1 MPLQLTYIRK
11 ERSPQGMTSGCL
23 SDETIIDLF
32 FERSEE
38 AIESA
43 MDKYGVLLRSL
54 VWNILGNREDVEECL
69 NDTYL
74 AVWNSI
80 PPERPKYLKAYV
92 CKIARNHALDRVRE
106 KNRAKRGSGQTNL
119 LLDEL
124 SECLA
129 SEADTLRILE
139 NAEMAEVISEYL
151 RGQTEQRRTI
161 FIQRYF
167 YASGLRDI
175 AEEHDMTEGA
185 VKSLMHRMRAE
196 LKEEFIKR
204 GYDHE

>member
-1 MPLQLTYIRK
+1 
-11 ERSPQGMTSGCL
+11 MTSGYL

-54 VWNILGNREDVEECL
+54 AWNVLGNREDVEECL

-92 CKIARNHALDRVRE
+92 CKIARNNALDRVRE

-124 SECLA
+124 SECVA
-129 SEADTLRILE
+129 SEADTLRL
-139 NAEMAEVISEYL
+139 
-151 RGQTEQRRTI
+151 G
-161 FIQRYF
+161 
-167 YASGLRDI
+167 
-175 AEEHDMTEGA
+175 
-185 VKSLMHRMRAE
+185 
-196 LKEEFIKR
+196 KR
-204 GYDHE
+204 

>member
-1 MPLQLTYIRK
+1 
-11 ERSPQGMTSGCL
+11 MTSGYL

-54 VWNILGNREDVEECL
+54 AWNVLGNREDVEECL

-92 CKIARNHALDRVRE
+92 CKLSLIHIWNVRP
-106 KNRAKRGSGQTNL
+106 RS
-119 LLDEL
+119 L
-124 SECLA
+124 SL
-129 SEADTLRILE
+129 
-139 NAEMAEVISEYL
+139 
-151 RGQTEQRRTI
+151 
-161 FIQRYF
+161 
-167 YASGLRDI
+167 
-175 AEEHDMTEGA
+175 
-185 VKSLMHRMRAE
+185 
-196 LKEEFIKR
+196 
-204 GYDHE
+204 

>member
-1 MPLQLTYIRK
+1 
-11 ERSPQGMTSGCL
+11 MTSGYL

-38 AIESA
+38 AIVSA

-54 VWNILGNREDVEECL
+54 AWNILGNREDVEECL

-80 PPERPKYLKAYV
+80 PPECPKYLKAYV
-92 CKIARNHALDRVRE
+92 CKIARNNALDRVRE

-151 RGQTEQRRTI
+151 RGQTKQRRTI

-196 LKEEFIKR
+196 LKEEFIRR

>member
-1 MPLQLTYIRK
+1 
-11 ERSPQGMTSGCL
+11 MTSGFL
-23 SDETIIDLF
+23 TDETIIELF

-38 AIESA
+38 AIISA

-54 VWNILGNREDVEECL
+54 AWNVLGNREDVEECL
-69 NDTYL
+69 NDTYW
-74 AVWNSI
+74 AAWNSI
-80 PPERPKYLKAYV
+80 PPERPKYLKAYF
-92 CKIARNHALDRVRE
+92 CKIARNNALDRVRE
-106 KNRAKRGSGQTNL
+106 KNRDKRGGGKTNL

-129 SEADTLRILE
+129 SDWDTLRSLE

-151 RGQTEQRRTI
+151 RGQTKERRTI

-175 AEEHDMTEGA
+175 AEEHGMTEGA
-185 VKSLMHRMRAE
+185 VKALMFRMRAE
-196 LKEEFIKR
+196 LKEEFIKK

>member
-1 MPLQLTYIRK
+1 
-11 ERSPQGMTSGCL
+11 MTSGYL

-54 VWNILGNREDVEECL
+54 AWNVLGNREDVEECL

-92 CKIARNHALDRVRE
+92 CKIARNNALDRVRE

-124 SECLA
+124 SECVA
-129 SEADTLRILE
+129 SEADTLRLLE

-167 YASGLRDI
+167 YASGLRE
-175 AEEHDMTEGA
+175 A
-185 VKSLMHRMRAE
+185 L
-196 LKEEFIKR
+196 
-204 GYDHE
+204 